1 MAGYQI
7 ERCVLKT
14 CNFLKTQKV
23 EQIIEKVSLC
33 LGVFDK
39 IEVATNALDEATI
52 LEGDDRIAISIK
64 FACALVKSRARF

>member
-14 CNFLKTQKV
+14 CKFLKTLKV

-33 LGVFDK
+33 LGVF
-39 IEVATNALDEATI
+39 EQNRSR
-52 LEGDDRIAISIK
+52 DDLRD
-64 FACALVKSRARF
+64 